1 MRNVKHLSILM
12 QWILSESKIWVG
24 TLYKIQPETA
34 NFYTS
39 NYLYCPCAQGWY
51 FKVYYHWYCLSNIW
65 NTLGRACAFSIWC
78 TRMIQYT
85 VALEC
90 NKFGS
95 QLAIHSSVH
104 SSVHSSIHR
113 SGAWFIARFAAR
125 FVAWFTAWFAARF
138 VAQFVARFT
147 ARFTGLKFDSYLD
160 SHHSLSVLSICQS
173 HVLPHPSP
181 LPLLLWWKE

>member
-1 MRNVKHLSILM
+1 M
-12 QWILSESKIWVG
+12 
-24 TLYKIQPETA
+24 QPETA

-65 NTLGRACAFSIWC
+65 NTLGWACAFSIWC
-78 TRMIQYT
+78 TRMMQYT

-104 SSVHSSIHR
+104 NSVHSSIHR

-125 FVAWFTAWFAARF
+125 FTAQFVAWFMAWFAARF
-138 VAQFVARFT
+138 VAWFVSRFT
-147 ARFTGLKFDSYLD
+147 
-160 SHHSLSVLSICQS
+160 SLTVSAVN
-173 HVLPHPSP
+173 LPVTCPSAP
-181 LPLLLWWKE
+181 LPPPPPPVMERVGWTTLKPIFL